1 MRGWVVA
8 IALTGC
14 ATDPAPTPAEES
26 RAVRTLSR
34 VSLDV
39 RGVRPSLADLR
50 AVQADPAALD
60 PLVERYLDDPR
71 FGARYAALMAGVWRT
86 PVTEADHGQATY
98 PVADIYAMLESIGQ
112 EPLRVVAQVAQD
124 DLPWTELVLG
134 DWTVIDHTL
143 AEHYPTDYPA
153 GEQGWRT
160 VHYTDGRPAAGVLAT
175 NGMWWR
181 YDSTQANANRGRAN
195 AVSRILLCRDFL
207 EQQIEGD
214 RDLDLLD
221 EEAVSTAL
229 RTADACVTCHASLD
243 PMASFFWGFYNHFN
257 FSPAEQASYHP
268 ERELD
273 WQVFSGVAPGYHG
286 VPGDTLDDLGRS
298 IAADPR
304 FVECAVERTWEQL
317 LSRPAGLSDIDD
329 LSRHR
334 EAFLDGGL
342 TVRGLMAS
350 ILADPRYRD
359 LVPEVADAAGAKLVT
374 ADLLVTQV
382 EGLTGF
388 RFLTDGR
395 DAFATD
401 LFGLRTMAGGD
412 GPSFDGDAV
421 VATTPTL
428 ALVAERLAEA
438 AAWHRVSA
446 DRANPDDATLL
457 TVDPGARPGDI
468 DFENQLDRL
477 FLQVL
482 GRTIPDPTAPPPD
495 RDRAEQLW
503 RDAFALTGSE
513 ADAWASV
520 LAWMLRHPDFLVY

>member
-1 MRGWVVA
+1 MRRWVIA
-8 IALTGC
+8 IALAGC

-34 VSLDV
+34 ASLDL

-50 AVQADPAALD
+50 AVQTDPAALD
-60 PLVERYLDDPR
+60 PLVASYLDDPR
-71 FGARYAALMAGVWRT
+71 FGARYAAVMAGVWRT

-143 AEHYPTDYPA
+143 AEYYPTDYPA

-195 AVSRILLCRDFL
+195 AVSRILLCRDYL

-221 EEAVSTAL
+221 EEAVNSAL

-273 WQVFSGVAPGYHG
+273 WQVFSGVAPGYYG
-286 VPGDTLDDLGRS
+286 ASGDTLDDLGRA

-317 LSRPAGLSDIDD
+317 LSQPAGLGDIDD

-342 TVRGLMAS
+342 TVRGLVAS

-359 LVPEVADAAGAKLVT
+359 LDPDVAGAASAKLVT

-388 RFLTDGR
+388 RFRTDGR
-395 DAFATD
+395 DTFATD

-438 AAWHRVSA
+438 AAWHRIEA
-446 DRANPDDATLL
+446 DRATPDSATLL
-457 TVDPGARPGDI
+457 TVGPSARPGDT
-468 DFENQLDRL
+468 DFENQLDHL

-482 GRTIPDPTAPPPD
+482 GRTIPDPTSPPPD
-495 RDRAEQLW
+495 RDRAVQLW
-503 RDAFALTGSE
+503 RDVFALTGSE
-513 ADAWASV
+513 TDAWASV